1 MSNTLLTPSLI
12 AKQALATLYN
22 NLVMRQLVYT
32 DISSEWTAQK
42 PGNTIMIRKP
52 AVFTPQRFIS
62 NSTGIV
68 VQSAVEGSIPVTLD
82 NHWDISFAI
91 TSQELT
97 TTVVD
102 FNNQFLAPAMMGLAE
117 QIDQSILSLRS
128 SISQTV
134 GTNGSLT
141 WDQPGSLIDAGR
153 VLALAKVPTAG
164 RSVVVG
170 PTTESKWLQSNLLT
184 TVINSGNTDALRE
197 ASLGQRLYGFSPYQT
212 QNVGQAPADTGA
224 GLPSTEISVAF
235 HETAFAF
242 ASAPLELP
250 AGAIAASVESYDGIS
265 MRVVFAYDES
275 EKTMV
280 CSVDTLYGVTC
291 LDPNRAVLIQ
301 GALTAS

>member
-22 NLVMRQLVYT
+22 NLIMRQLVYT

-52 AVFTPQRFIS
+52 AVFTPQRFIP
-62 NSTGIV
+62 NTNGIV
-68 VQSAVEGSIPVTLD
+68 VQSAVEGSVAVTLD
-82 NHWDISFAI
+82 NHWDISFGI

-128 SISQTV
+128 NITQTV
-134 GTNGSLT
+134 GTNSGYLWSA
-141 WDQPGSLIDAGR
+141 PGALIDAGR
-153 VLALAKVPTAG
+153 VLKLAKVPAAG

-170 PTTESKWLQSNLLT
+170 PTTEANWLNSNLLT
-184 TVINSGNTDALRE
+184 TVLNSGNTDALRE
-197 ASLGQRLYGFSPYQT
+197 ASLGNRLYGFAPYQT
-212 QNVGQAPADTGA
+212 QNVGQAPSDTQA

-265 MRVVFAYDES
+265 MRVVFAYDQD

-280 CSVDTLYGVTC
+280 CSVDTLYGVTT
-291 LDPNRAVLIQ
+291 LDASRACLIQ
-301 GALTAS
+301 GALTSS